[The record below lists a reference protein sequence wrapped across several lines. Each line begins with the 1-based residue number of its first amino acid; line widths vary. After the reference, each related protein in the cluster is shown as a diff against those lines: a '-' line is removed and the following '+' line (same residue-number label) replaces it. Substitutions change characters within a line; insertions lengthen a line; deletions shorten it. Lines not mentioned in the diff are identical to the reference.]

1 VTGPTPTEREMPPY
15 TGVYFESAYPA
26 QPYPPQGQ
34 YPVQPY
40 QAQPYQAQPY
50 PAQPYPAQ
58 PYPAQ
63 AYPPQGQYVQYPV
76 QPYPQGQYPGQPYP
90 GQPYPGVPPQI
101 VIHNNNVATA
111 VGYGMRKRNSVFL
124 HLVLFFFTF
133 GVGNI
138 LYAWY
143 VHDWNRRRG
152 M

>member
-1 VTGPTPTEREMPPY
+1 MTGPTPTEPEMPPY
-15 TGVYFESAYPA
+15 TGVYFESAYPV
-26 QPYPPQGQ
+26 QPCPPQGQ

-40 QAQPYQAQPY
+40 PAQPY

-90 GQPYPGVPPQI
+90 GQPYPGQPYPGVPPQI

-111 VGYGMRKRNSVFL
+111 VGSGRRKRNSVFL
-124 HLVLFFFTF
+124 HLVLFFTF